1 MTTDA
6 KRAAPNCLATSGNV
20 AATLLRS
27 ESLKVALTIAMRRDK
42 GLWLDTLDVGLL
54 DVVFAATFE

>member
-42 GLWLDTLDVGLL
+42 ELWPNSLDRADAPTINFTHFV
-54 DVVFAATFE
+54 